1 MKLGFAIS
9 GELGIAPADRALSYG
24 REVQFVDRLPGLPRA
39 STNQSGGPSAPIPR
53 EQQTRV
59 PPVMLMPR
67 PEPALLESISEPTL
81 LERVALQEADVGELI
96 QQEPGGEPKCYNG
109 RSRCDRRRPSH
120 FVELGYGAIG

>member
-9 GELGIAPADRALSYG
+9 GELGIAPADRARSYIC
-24 REVQFVDRLPGLPRA
+24 EVHSWIACPAYRA
-39 STNQSGGPSAPIPR
+39 LRQISPVGPSAPIPR
-53 EQQTRV
+53 ERQTRV
-59 PPVMLMPR
+59 PPVMLPR

-81 LERVALQEADVGELI
+81 LERVAALQEADVGELI
-96 QQEPGGEPKCYNG
+96 QQEPGGEPKYYNG